1 MERDEGNGGDSGE
14 SFASKMKKEGT
25 AFGTSIWEGWQQTKA
40 TIIAQVKKM
49 RARNEKEA
57 SDADLQASKIQV
69 EAADEA
75 ENKKKQIG
83 M

>member
-40 TIIAQVKKM
+40 TIIAQVILFFYLCM
-49 RARNEKEA
+49 NPLNYL
-57 SDADLQASKIQV
+57 S
-69 EAADEA
+69 
-75 ENKKKQIG
+75 NKFHY
-83 M
+83 